1 MSRPPISFAIILI
14 AFCTLLTKAEAQN
27 AYRCGNSYS
36 QTPCPGG
43 VPVDADDSRSK
54 AQKTQS
60 ESAIK
65 RDVRTAD
72 SMEKIRLRQEEAQK
86 RAVQKAADKPS
97 DKTASTQDKQA
108 APGKATHSTKKKAR
122 ESEYFTAASP
132 GSKKKKKSEAV
143 APAGTASTNPGT
155 AR

>member
-1 MSRPPISFAIILI
+1 MSRLTSLAIILI
-14 AFCTLLTKAEAQN
+14 AFCTLLTRAEAQN

-54 AQKTQS
+54 AQKAQS
-60 ESAIK
+60 ESVIK

-72 SMEKIRLRQEEAQK
+72 SMERTRLQQEEAQK
-86 RAVQKAADKPS
+86 RAALKSTGKTADKS
-97 DKTASTQDKQA
+97 ATAQA
-108 APGKATHSTKKKAR
+108 TPGKAAQSTKKKAKHP
-122 ESEYFTAASP
+122 EYFTAAAP
-132 GSKKKKKSEAV
+132 GDKKKKKSEAA
-143 APAGTASTNPGT
+143 APTGNTST

>member
-1 MSRPPISFAIILI
+1 MNRLTSLAIILI
-14 AFCTLLTKAEAQN
+14 ATCSFLTRADAQN

-54 AQKTQS
+54 AQKAQS

-72 SMEKIRLRQEEAQK
+72 SMEKTRLQQEEAWRRSARK
-86 RAVQKAADKPS
+86 STDKTA
-97 DKTASTQDKQA
+97 DKTASTQA

-122 ESEYFTAASP
+122 ESEYFTAAAP
-132 GSKKKKKSEAV
+132 GDKKKKKSETA
-143 APAGTASTNPGT
+143 APAGTPSGNTST